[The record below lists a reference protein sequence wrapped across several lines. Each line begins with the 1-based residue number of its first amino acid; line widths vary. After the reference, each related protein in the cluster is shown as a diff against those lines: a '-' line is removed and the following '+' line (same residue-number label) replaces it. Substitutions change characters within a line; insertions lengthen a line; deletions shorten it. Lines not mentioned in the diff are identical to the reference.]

1 MGSYMEDLKNH
12 KTFKTDEWVLTWG
25 LALVQDNTVVGQD
38 NTVVGQ
44 GGQNELV
51 KFWTIRALS
60 SVKPLSRTQ

>member
-1 MGSYMEDLKNH
+1 M
-12 KTFKTDEWVLTWG
+12 LTWG
-25 LALVQDNTVVGQD
+25 LALVQDNTVVGQDNTVVGQDNTVVGQD

-60 SVKPLSRTQ
+60 LVNPPPPTSSTQ